1 MPAAPAFAATAAVVG
16 LLVLLVEMDVLH
28 GLFATTDLTSGQWLV
43 CAAVGSTILIAGEL
57 VKGALRS
64 RARRARRNTEVPA

>member
-1 MPAAPAFAATAAVVG
+1 
-16 LLVLLVEMDVLH
+16 MDVLH

-64 RARRARRNTEVPA
+64 RARRARRNTEVSA